1 MSSDY
6 RIEKV
11 RHRVDVTLGSGG
23 RLEGDIFLPATG
35 RFRAGPE
42 EPLDVLND
50 DEAFLALVLLTG
62 EPLLVQK
69 SHIAVVVTGWL
80 ADDDTV
86 DRGVV
91 GMHVELALA
100 DGSARTGSI
109 FPEVPVDR
117 PRLGDFLN
125 DTPLRFIAL
134 FANGQLQLV
143 NRAHIVYARP
153 VS

>member
-1 MSSDY
+1 
-6 RIEKV
+6 
-11 RHRVDVTLGSGG
+11 
-23 RLEGDIFLPATG
+23 
-35 RFRAGPE
+35 
-42 EPLDVLND
+42 
-50 DEAFLALVLLTG
+50 
-62 EPLLVQK
+62 
-69 SHIAVVVTGWL
+69 
-80 ADDDTV
+80 V

-91 GMHVELALA
+91 GMHVELSLA
-100 DGSARTGSI
+100 DGSLRTGSI